1 MECILVVTERPSM
14 NSNHVSIDLGATIE
28 GFDALRTLVLQFS
41 LVTIHMQLESS
52 GTLLGVLKRFI
63 ASVASQCVPVKE

>member
-28 GFDALRTLVLQFS
+28 GFDTLRTLVLECS
-41 LVTIHMQLESS
+41 LVTIPMQLESS
-52 GTLLGVLKRFI
+52 GVLKRFI
-63 ASVASQCVPVKE
+63 ASMARQCVQVK